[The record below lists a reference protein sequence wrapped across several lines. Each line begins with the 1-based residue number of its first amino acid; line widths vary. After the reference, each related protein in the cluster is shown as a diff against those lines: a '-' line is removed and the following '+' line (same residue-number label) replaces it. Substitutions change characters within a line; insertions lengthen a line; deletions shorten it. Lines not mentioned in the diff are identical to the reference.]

1 MKGLQCFFVILV
13 ILSSHCRKNHK
24 PLAPSKPKGSD
35 TVYVDW
41 ECEYIVNVSDPDRD
55 SVQVQFVWGDGTIS
69 FWSDFV
75 ASGGEV
81 VMQKV
86 WDRSGEFYVKAR
98 ARDRRGDFSS
108 YSDSLKVKVLNV
120 WNKIYQD
127 FGKAYATLI
136 CPANKG
142 GYVVG
147 GHTTIRSF
155 DSNFRNVIL
164 LFKIDERGNVKWRRT
179 FSIGK
184 DCKPWAICS
193 SKIGGYVVVG
203 TYTWGIQSG
212 RNIFVLK
219 IDEEGNLV
227 WQRSLENHEFGRD
240 VAICSDAE
248 FGFLLVAN
256 IYLNETGERR
266 ILAIKLDSLGKIVWQ
281 KEFGEDR
288 DVYAYDVCL
297 THDSCYLV
305 VGYVNIPSVGNS
317 LMYVFKFN

>member
-1 MKGLQCFFVILV
+1 MTFDHSFERGYEGGTMFYMILV
-13 ILSSHCRKNHK
+13 ILSSHCRENHEY
-24 PLAPSKPKGSD
+24 LTPSKPKGPD

-41 ECEYIVNVSDPDRD
+41 ECEYIVNVSGPDRD

-69 FWSDFV
+69 FWSNFV

-98 ARDRRGDFSS
+98 ARNRRGDFSS

-184 DCKPWAICS
+184 DCEPSAICPS
-193 SKIGGYVVVG
+193 IIG
-203 TYTWGIQSG
+203 
-212 RNIFVLK
+212 R
-219 IDEEGNLV
+219 
-227 WQRSLENHEFGRD
+227 GRD
-240 VAICSDAE
+240 LYIR
-248 FGFLLVAN
+248 
-256 IYLNETGERR
+256 YP
-266 ILAIKLDSLGKIVWQ
+266 LG
-281 KEFGEDR
+281 
-288 DVYAYDVCL
+288 
-297 THDSCYLV
+297 
-305 VGYVNIPSVGNS
+305 
-317 LMYVFKFN
+317 